1 MLIGAIILAAGEAR
15 RFGRNKLIEKV
26 GDKTIIERVLDA
38 VKDLDRI
45 VIVGKY
51 YKDLMPYLENEVVV
65 YNPNWN
71 EGLSSSLKLGL
82 RFFSDYDGVLVLLGD
97 MPLISSETIKRIIS
111 AFKEGCSA
119 VVPTYKGQRGNPV
132 LISRKLFEKLK
143 NLKGDIGARAI
154 LVEERNVCEVECGKE
169 VIIDVDT
176 PSDLASVRRLL

>member
-1 MLIGAIILAAGEAR
+1 
-15 RFGRNKLIEKV
+15 
-26 GDKTIIERVLDA
+26 
-38 VKDLDRI
+38 
-45 VIVGKY
+45 
-51 YKDLMPYLENEVVV
+51 
-65 YNPNWN
+65 
-71 EGLSSSLKLGL
+71 

-154 LVEERNVCEVECGKE
+154 LVEERNVCEVECGEE